1 LDSSAAG
8 ALSSW
13 ASSSS
18 KGYQKVRFIQ
28 YTINIDRFSGRPG
41 FTVSH
46 VQRASQSFDGL
57 KKRGAETNTNKN
69 KNQWQR
75 FFFDSIFYLI
85 LFFAFFV
92 KFFFSSSFVVCGLNN
107 Y

>member
-18 KGYQKVRFIQ
+18 KGYQKISFIQ
-28 YTINIDRFSGRPG
+28 HTINIDRFTGRPG
-41 FTVSH
+41 FTMSH
-46 VQRASQSFDGL
+46 VQRASQSIDG
-57 KKRGAETNTNKN
+57 KKKGAETNTNKN

>member
-18 KGYQKVRFIQ
+18 KGYQKISFIQ

-46 VQRASQSFDGL
+46 VQRASQSIDG
-57 KKRGAETNTNKN
+57 KKKGGQKQIPIKIKTNGNV
-69 KNQWQR
+69 